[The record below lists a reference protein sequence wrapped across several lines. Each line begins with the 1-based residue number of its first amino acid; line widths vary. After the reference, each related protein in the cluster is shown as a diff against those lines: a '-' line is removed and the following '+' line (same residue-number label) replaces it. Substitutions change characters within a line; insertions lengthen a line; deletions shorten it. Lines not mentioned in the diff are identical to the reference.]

1 MTKKERYRRNL
12 PHIQPI
18 GGLFFA
24 TYNVKGSIPNQQIEQ
39 WTAEY
44 ELKKMQILQAEKPGK
59 EAQLDDLREEY
70 FLKYDEF
77 LDQKGEK
84 YYFKDDRIAKIVAD
98 SLHFWDR
105 KKLELIFFC
114 IMSNHVHAIFQ
125 LFEIDESEKPVF
137 LDVLL
142 KSIKQ
147 FSATECNKLL
157 NRKGTFWQEES
168 YDRLIWNSDEL
179 FRVIEYVLDNPV
191 KAGLCQNR
199 DDWKWSYMN
208 EKYNEFI

>member
-18 GGLFFA
+18 GGLFFV
-24 TYNVKGSIPNQQIEQ
+24 TYIVKGSIPNQQIER
-39 WTAEY
+39 WTSGY
-44 ELKKMQILQAEKPGK
+44 ELKKMEILQSEKSDK

-70 FLKYDEF
+70 FFKYDEY

-84 YYFKDDRIAKIVAD
+84 HYFKDDRLAKVVANT
-98 SLHFWDR
+98 LHFWDG
-105 KKLELIFFC
+105 KKLELICYC
-114 IMSNHVHAIFQ
+114 IMSNHVHAVFQ
-125 LFEIDESEKPVF
+125 LYEEDSEGKVIY

-157 NRKGTFWQEES
+157 ERKGIFWQEES
-168 YDRLIWNSDEL
+168 YDRLVRDSDEL
-179 FRVIEYVLDNPV
+179 FRVIEYILDNPV

-199 DDWKWSYMN
+199 ADWKWSYIK